1 MPLPRRL
8 ANTIVALLTLIR
20 RHQRIHDFCLRTAA
34 ALEKLPGGTRLVRTI
49 QETQRPRVPPNKG
62 WTARVDTPEGRFPAM
77 TSSRQKIILHIGHG
91 KTGSSFIQSS
101 LALSVASLRKAGIEY
116 PEIVSLKGAA
126 RGDISS
132 GNLAADR
139 AFVQTVT
146 DVARRHPKA
155 ERLLFSSELLFPF
168 IHEDNETLA
177 CLQRDFNVTVVLF
190 IREFL
195 SYGISAYNQS
205 VKRHG
210 YTNPLG
216 PFLAEDQSPKAVLA
230 VLQAI
235 KRAGCRL
242 EVFNYSRHSE
252 HLLATFAGAIG
263 VAPETLVQPPVTRV
277 NRSLDE
283 AELALA
289 RRFNAA
295 LGEPSGVLLADV
307 LCQHLPL
314 HASGIP
320 RVTQKDYDAFRARVA
335 PFEAAIN
342 PLLPPSERYGT
353 DEPILIENEDEGQ
366 GRVMGFTQAQI
377 AVIAQSLGGE
387 IAKLRR
393 VSKAELF
400 DLQRWVVG
408 RSPLFD
414 AEWYLLTYPDVKAAG
429 VDPVVHYL
437 MSGARELRNPSV
449 NFDTAAY
456 LQQNAD
462 VQRKGFNPLYHFIRY
477 GDKK

>member
-8 ANTIVALLTLIR
+8 ADTIVALLTLIR
-20 RHQRIHDFCLRTAA
+20 RHQRIHDFCLRTAV
-34 ALEKLPGGTRLVRTI
+34 ALKKLPGGASLVRTI
-49 QETQRPRVPPNKG
+49 QETQRPRVPPYKG
-62 WTARVDTPEGRFPAM
+62 WTARVDTPEGSFPVM
-77 TSSRQKIILHIGHG
+77 TSSRQEIILHIGHG

-101 LALSVASLRKAGIEY
+101 LALSVALLRNAGIEY

-126 RGDISS
+126 RGNISS
-132 GNLAADR
+132 GNLAADK

-155 ERLLFSSELLFPF
+155 ERLLFSSEFLFVY
-168 IHEDNETLA
+168 IHGDNETLA
-177 CLQRDFNVTVVLF
+177 RLQRDFDVTVVLF

-195 SYGISAYNQS
+195 ACKISNYNQG

-216 PFLAEDQSPKAVLA
+216 PFLAEDQSPKAVLS
-230 VLQAI
+230 VLQAVE
-235 KRAGCRL
+235 RAGCRL

-263 VAPETLVQPPVTRV
+263 VAPETLAQPPVARV

-295 LGEPSGVLLADV
+295 LGESSGVLLADV

-314 HASGIP
+314 HPSGIP
-320 RVTQKDYDAFRARVA
+320 RVNRKDYDAFRARVA

-353 DEPILIENEDEGQ
+353 DEPILIENGDEGQ
-366 GRVMGFTQAQI
+366 GRVMGFTEAQI
-377 AVIAQSLGGE
+377 DVIAQSLGGE
-387 IAKLRR
+387 IASLKA
-393 VSKAELF
+393 SKAELF
-400 DLQRWVVG
+400 DLQRWVVE

-414 AEWYLLTYPDVKAAG
+414 AEWYLLTYPDVKASG
-429 VDPVVHYL
+429 LDPIVHYL
-437 MSGARELRNPSV
+437 MFGARELRNPSV

-456 LQQNAD
+456 LQQNPD
-462 VQRKGFNPLYHFIRY
+462 VETKGFNPLYHFIRY

>member
-1 MPLPRRL
+1 
-8 ANTIVALLTLIR
+8 
-20 RHQRIHDFCLRTAA
+20 
-34 ALEKLPGGTRLVRTI
+34 
-49 QETQRPRVPPNKG
+49 
-62 WTARVDTPEGRFPAM
+62 M
-77 TSSRQKIILHIGHG
+77 TSSRQEIILHIGHG

-101 LALSVASLRKAGIEY
+101 LALSVASLRNAGIEY
-116 PEIVSLKGAA
+116 PEVVSLKRAT

-155 ERLLFSSELLFPF
+155 NRLLFSSEWLFVY
-168 IHEDNETLA
+168 IREDNETLA
-177 CLQRDFNVTVVLF
+177 SLQRDFDVTVVFF

-195 SYGISAYNQS
+195 ALKISNYNQG

-210 YTNPLG
+210 YINPLG
-216 PFLAEDQSPKAVLA
+216 PFLAEDQTPKAVLS
-230 VLQAI
+230 VLQAVE
-235 KRAGCRL
+235 RAGCRL
-242 EVFNYSRHSE
+242 EVFNYSRHSD

-263 VAPETLVQPPVTRV
+263 VAPETLLQPPVARV

-295 LGEPSGVLLADV
+295 LGESSGVLLANA
-307 LCQHLPL
+307 LCHQLPL
-314 HASGIP
+314 HPSGIP
-320 RVTQKDYDAFRARVA
+320 RVTRKNYDAFRARVA

-342 PLLPPSERYGT
+342 PLLPPSERYGA

-366 GRVMGFTQAQI
+366 GRVMGFTEAQI
-377 AVIAQSLGGE
+377 DVVAQSLGGE
-387 IAKLRR
+387 IVSLRA
-393 VSKAELF
+393 SKAELF
-400 DLQRWVVG
+400 DLQRWVVE

-414 AEWYLLTYPDVKAAG
+414 AEWYLVTYPDVKAAG

-437 MSGARELRNPSV
+437 RFGARELKNPSA

-456 LQQNAD
+456 LQQNPD
-462 VQRKGFNPLYHFIRY
+462 VETKGFNPLYHFIRY

>member
-8 ANTIVALLTLIR
+8 ADTIVALLTLIR

-34 ALEKLPGGTRLVRTI
+34 VLEKLPGGTRLVRTI
-49 QETQRPRVPPNKG
+49 QETQRPRVPPYKG
-62 WTARVDTPEGRFPAM
+62 WTARVDTPEGSFPAM
-77 TSSRQKIILHIGHG
+77 TSSRQEIILHIGHG

-101 LALSVASLRKAGIEY
+101 LALSVASLRNAGIEY

-126 RGDISS
+126 RGNISS
-132 GNLAADR
+132 GNLAADK

-155 ERLLFSSELLFPF
+155 ERLLFSSEFLFVY
-168 IHEDNETLA
+168 IYGDNELLA
-177 CLQRDFNVTVVLF
+177 RLQRDFDVTVVLF

-195 SYGISAYNQS
+195 ACKISNYNQG

-216 PFLAEDQSPKAVLA
+216 PFLAEDQSPKAVLS
-230 VLQAI
+230 VLQAVE
-235 KRAGCRL
+235 RAGCRL

-263 VAPETLVQPPVTRV
+263 VAPETLVQPPVARV

-289 RRFNAA
+289 RRLNAA
-295 LGEPSGVLLADV
+295 LGESSGVLLADV

-314 HASGIP
+314 HPSGIP
-320 RVTQKDYDAFRARVA
+320 RVTRKDYDAFRARAA

-353 DEPILIENEDEGQ
+353 DEPILIENGDEGQ
-366 GRVMGFTQAQI
+366 GRVMGFTEAQI
-377 AVIAQSLGGE
+377 DVISQSLGGE
-387 IAKLRR
+387 IATLRR

-400 DLQRWVVG
+400 DLQRWVVE

-414 AEWYLLTYPDVKAAG
+414 AEWYLLTYPDVKESG
-429 VDPVVHYL
+429 LDPIVHYL
-437 MSGARELRNPSV
+437 MFGARELRNPSV
-449 NFDTAAY
+449 NFDTTAY
-456 LQQNAD
+456 LQQNPD
-462 VQRKGFNPLYHFIRY
+462 VETKGFNPLYHFIRY

>member
-1 MPLPRRL
+1 M
-8 ANTIVALLTLIR
+8 
-20 RHQRIHDFCLRTAA
+20 
-34 ALEKLPGGTRLVRTI
+34 
-49 QETQRPRVPPNKG
+49 
-62 WTARVDTPEGRFPAM
+62 
-77 TSSRQKIILHIGHG
+77 
-91 KTGSSFIQSS
+91 
-101 LALSVASLRKAGIEY
+101 
-116 PEIVSLKGAA
+116 
-126 RGDISS
+126 
-132 GNLAADR
+132 
-139 AFVQTVT
+139 
-146 DVARRHPKA
+146 
-155 ERLLFSSELLFPF
+155 
-168 IHEDNETLA
+168 
-177 CLQRDFNVTVVLF
+177 
-190 IREFL
+190 
-195 SYGISAYNQS
+195 
-205 VKRHG
+205 
-210 YTNPLG
+210 
-216 PFLAEDQSPKAVLA
+216 
-230 VLQAI
+230 
-235 KRAGCRL
+235 
-242 EVFNYSRHSE
+242 
-252 HLLATFAGAIG
+252 
-263 VAPETLVQPPVTRV
+263 QPPVTRV